1 MLKSISVRKSQGT
14 QYIADL
20 RAAQPAGFRSKP
32 LIADT
37 DCKIGCQECISA
49 CPSSAILVAPVQID
63 LGRCVLCGDCAPV
76 CPSNKISFSN
86 DVRLAATNRQAL
98 IVTNAHPN
106 IDPIKVSNEL
116 RKRFGRSLKLRSV
129 SAGGCNGCELEINAL
144 GNVNFDLG
152 RYGIDIVASPR
163 HADAMVISGPITRN
177 MVEALE
183 ICWDA
188 MPEPKLVI
196 AVGACAISGGVFA
209 NSNTLD
215 RRFLEKVQPS
225 LYVPGCPAHPLTF
238 ITGIMDL
245 LGIDTR

>member
-20 RAAQPAGFRSKP
+20 RTAQPAGFRSKP

-106 IDPIKVSNEL
+106 T
-116 RKRFGRSLKLRSV
+116 G
-129 SAGGCNGCELEINAL
+129 
-144 GNVNFDLG
+144 
-152 RYGIDIVASPR
+152 
-163 HADAMVISGPITRN
+163 
-177 MVEALE
+177 
-183 ICWDA
+183 
-188 MPEPKLVI
+188 
-196 AVGACAISGGVFA
+196 A
-209 NSNTLD
+209 NSNEGENEEDDKFRIHKHLW
-215 RRFLEKVQPS
+215 K
-225 LYVPGCPAHPLTF
+225 
-238 ITGIMDL
+238 
-245 LGIDTR
+245 LGE